1 MSAAAAAAQAAI
13 NQAIKASG
21 TLIRIEAEEFSRL
34 IRNMDD
40 GIVVEAETGIFSTSF
55 KYLTSYKGLTFF
67 TKSQVQISIPSK
79 LEKIKARTIWMP
91 S

>member
-13 NQAIKASG
+13 NQAVKASG

-40 GIVVEAETGIFSTSF
+40 GIVVEAETGIFSTSLNTLPAIRDLPF
-55 KYLTSYKGLTFF
+55 LPNLRC
-67 TKSQVQISIPSK
+67 K
-79 LEKIKARTIWMP
+79 LVYHRNLKR
-91 S
+91 